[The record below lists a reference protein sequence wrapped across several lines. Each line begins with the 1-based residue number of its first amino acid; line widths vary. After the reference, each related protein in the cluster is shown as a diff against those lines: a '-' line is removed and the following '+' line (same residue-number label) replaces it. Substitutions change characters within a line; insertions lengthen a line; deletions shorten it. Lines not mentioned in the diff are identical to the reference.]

1 MAGRVGSAKPRRVQM
16 FLSGGLEDTAACEVS
31 LVSVL
36 LHELSLFM
44 FRGRQQHA
52 VLHAVSLTHVEN
64 IHVSTGTLSKQEP
77 GADSRSWS
85 PADVSVCI
93 KAEVGVHR

>member
-1 MAGRVGSAKPRRVQM
+1 M

-36 LHELSLFM
+36 LHDVSLFM

-52 VLHAVSLTHVEN
+52 VLHAVSLTHRAR
-64 IHVSTGTLSKQEP
+64 TWKTFTFPQGL
-77 GADSRSWS
+77 
-85 PADVSVCI
+85 
-93 KAEVGVHR
+93 

>member
-1 MAGRVGSAKPRRVQM
+1 MALLVRRYEMWRGAMAGTVGSAKPQRVQM

-52 VLHAVSLTHVEN
+52 VLHAVSLTH
-64 IHVSTGTLSKQEP
+64 TARTWKTFTFPQGL
-77 GADSRSWS
+77 
-85 PADVSVCI
+85 
-93 KAEVGVHR
+93 

>member
-1 MAGRVGSAKPRRVQM
+1 M

-44 FRGRQQHA
+44 LSSHT
-52 VLHAVSLTHVEN
+52 VLHTVSLTHTARTWKTFTFPQGLGVN
-64 IHVSTGTLSKQEP
+64 
-77 GADSRSWS
+77 RS
-85 PADVSVCI
+85 PVLIV
-93 KAEVGVHR
+93 VHGVLLM

>member
-1 MAGRVGSAKPRRVQM
+1 M

-44 FRGRQQHA
+44 FRGD
-52 VLHAVSLTHVEN
+52 S
-64 IHVSTGTLSKQEP
+64 STLCYTPCL
-77 GADSRSWS
+77 
-85 PADVSVCI
+85 
-93 KAEVGVHR
+93 

>member
-1 MAGRVGSAKPRRVQM
+1 MALLVRRYEMWRGAMAGRVGSAKPRRVQM

-52 VLHAVSLTHVEN
+52 VLHAVSLTHRAR
-64 IHVSTGTLSKQEP
+64 TWKTFTFPQGL
-77 GADSRSWS
+77 
-85 PADVSVCI
+85 
-93 KAEVGVHR
+93 

>member
-1 MAGRVGSAKPRRVQM
+1 M

-36 LHELSLFM
+36 LHDVSLFM

-52 VLHAVSLTHVEN
+52 VLHACL
-64 IHVSTGTLSKQEP
+64 
-77 GADSRSWS
+77 
-85 PADVSVCI
+85 
-93 KAEVGVHR
+93 

>member
-52 VLHAVSLTHVEN
+52 VLHAVSLTH
-64 IHVSTGTLSKQEP
+64 TARTWKTFTFPQGL
-77 GADSRSWS
+77 
-85 PADVSVCI
+85 
-93 KAEVGVHR
+93 